1 MKKSRTNL
9 KDALT
14 RNNEQVLA
22 PEPKSEDVEFVDTG
36 KSKVSPSR
44 QGKKPVIAY
53 FDKEAHHQ
61 LKLLALEKDTSIQ
74 DLVAE
79 ALNLLFNVHDKPP
92 IA

>member
-1 MKKSRTNL
+1 MKKPRTNL
-9 KDALT
+9 KQALE
-14 RNNEQVLA
+14 RNNGQVPQSE
-22 PEPKSEDVEFVDTG
+22 PEKVEYVETGRSKSH
-36 KSKVSPSR
+36 VSPSR

-53 FDKEAHHQ
+53 FDKDAHHQ

-79 ALNLLFNVHDKPP
+79 ALNLLFNVYDKPP

>member
-9 KDALT
+9 KEALT
-14 RNNEQVLA
+14 RNNKQGLA
-22 PEPKSEDVEFVDTG
+22 SEPEPENVEVDAA